1 MSQVALQT
9 QSAVA
14 ETLFI
19 PLYARAAETQ
29 RPDALIKDEK
39 AVALVKHLNY
49 DFSRVKFQAHDQAAM
64 ILRLREFDQQAR
76 DFLARHPDAVV
87 VHLGCGLDTRFER
100 VDNGQ
105 AEWYDLDLPEVI
117 ELRRQIIGGEGAR
130 YHYLECSMF
139 DRNWLETVSSQRPC
153 LFLAEGV
160 LVYFHEA
167 QIKSLVLTLQ
177 ERFPEAELVCDAMTP
192 FMVRANNWQ
201 LAVSKISARV
211 HWGLRHAR
219 DLENWNDGICLLD
232 EWYYFDHPEPRLGH
246 LEWLRYFPPLVK
258 AMGVFHYR
266 LGRSTK

>member
-1 MSQVALQT
+1 MSHVTLQT
-9 QSAVA
+9 HSAVA

-39 AVALVKHLNY
+39 AAALVKQLHY

-64 ILRLREFDQQAR
+64 ILRLREFDRQAR
-76 DFLARHPDAVV
+76 DFLARHPEAVV

-105 AEWYDLDLPEVI
+105 VEWYDLDLPEVI

-139 DRNWLETVSSQRPC
+139 DRNWLEAVNSQRPC

-160 LVYFHEA
+160 LVYFAEA

-177 ERFPEAELVCDAMTP
+177 ERFPGAELVCDAMTP

-219 DLENWNDGICLLD
+219 DLESWNEGICLLD
-232 EWYYFDHPEPRLGH
+232 EWYYFDHPEPRLRH

-266 LGRSTK
+266 LGRSTN